1 MRYSFV
7 RNIREKR
14 KKEINN
20 YELKGYILNKNNYIT
35 NDILQININ
44 GIIFKYGIRVNG
56 NDVYFYIL
64 KEGCQIYL
72 KIYDIYLILWKL
84 YYKENNKQI
93 IDFLEYYE
101 NNSQGISFSYE
112 GVNYFVHQLP
122 KIDENIKI
130 GVLDSDVEITLEELF
145 LLIYLIQDK
154 SNYLISLGKKTEYI
168 NGIIRMLTTL
178 LKCNNKNDILETIG
192 WFFDYEKCYYILNS
206 KDFLSEKKKR
216 MNYLTEYEESLIL

>member
-20 YELKGYILNKNNYIT
+20 YELKGYILNKNNYVT

-44 GIIFKYGIRVNG
+44 GIIFKYGIRING

-101 NNSQGISFSYE
+101 NNNQEISFSYE

-122 KIDENIKI
+122 KIDENTKI

-145 LLIYLIQDK
+145 LLIYLIK
-154 SNYLISLGKKTEYI
+154 V
-168 NGIIRMLTTL
+168 II
-178 LKCNNKNDILETIG
+178 
-192 WFFDYEKCYYILNS
+192 
-206 KDFLSEKKKR
+206 
-216 MNYLTEYEESLIL
+216 

>member
-20 YELKGYILNKNNYIT
+20 YELKGYILNKNNYVT

-44 GIIFKYGIRVNG
+44 GIIFKYGIRING

-101 NNSQGISFSYE
+101 NNNQEISFSYE

-122 KIDENIKI
+122 KIDENTKI

-168 NGIIRMLTTL
+168 NGIIRMLKTL
-178 LKCNNKNDILETIG
+178 LKCNNKNDVLRQSG
-192 WFFDYEKCYYILNS
+192 G
-206 KDFLSEKKKR
+206 FLIMKNVIIFLIVKTFYLKKR
-216 MNYLTEYEESLIL
+216 KG

>member
-1 MRYSFV
+1 M
-7 RNIREKR
+7 
-14 KKEINN
+14 
-20 YELKGYILNKNNYIT
+20 
-35 NDILQININ
+35 
-44 GIIFKYGIRVNG
+44 
-56 NDVYFYIL
+56 
-64 KEGCQIYL
+64 
-72 KIYDIYLILWKL
+72 
-84 YYKENNKQI
+84 
-93 IDFLEYYE
+93 
-101 NNSQGISFSYE
+101 
-112 GVNYFVHQLP
+112 
-122 KIDENIKI
+122 
-130 GVLDSDVEITLEELF
+130 LDSDVEITLEELF